1 MANSNRNMA
10 LPGIASA
17 TGTRV
22 DSAAKH
28 TMACRLSTP
37 LLRQWARLNGHQDPD
52 RALKHDKMTYCVHKN
67 ELAMNCGTPLDS
79 GNPGVNS
86 DFHKSSAYPPVVS
99 TVCATKETRDFLI
112 LLYSSTTFSEFRKN
126 VKNISNTDLKKEMQK
141 FPLFHV
147 QGYALTMGHASPQ
160 VGDTMCTCLV
170 GGMITVPNGAFP
182 MRTGQMVQWYFEFE
196 ESKFN
201 LEDNATHA
209 AGERMH
215 GLSTNSLNQNDASK
229 RKGWTDRQFGP
240 RKRNR
245 DDDDDDNTYTSGDK
259 ARMVFRIK
267 PYVHCT
273 QSECGDHFGDKIRVF
288 AKCIAGGRPYDDVD
302 IMLMTQSL

>member
-1 MANSNRNMA
+1 MANLNRNMA

-37 LLRQWARLNGHQDPD
+37 LLRHWARLNGHQDPD

-86 DFHKSSAYPPVVS
+86 DFHKGSAYPPVVS
-99 TVCATKETRDFLI
+99 TVCATKEIQDFLI
-112 LLYSSTTFSEFRKN
+112 ELYGSTTFHDFKYR
-126 VKNISNTDLKKEMQK
+126 VKNTRDQKLNKEMQK

-182 MRTGQMVQWYFEFE
+182 IRTGQMVQWYFEFE
-196 ESKFN
+196 EECFN
-201 LEDNATHA
+201 LETNTTHD
-209 AGERMH
+209 AGQRTH
-215 GLSTNSLNQNDASK
+215 GHKIESPNQDDASK

-245 DDDDDDNTYTSGDK
+245 DDDDKNAYTSGDK

-273 QSECGDHFGDKIRVF
+273 NSEYGDHFGDKIRVF
-288 AKCIAGGRPYDDVD
+288 AKCIAGGRPYDDID